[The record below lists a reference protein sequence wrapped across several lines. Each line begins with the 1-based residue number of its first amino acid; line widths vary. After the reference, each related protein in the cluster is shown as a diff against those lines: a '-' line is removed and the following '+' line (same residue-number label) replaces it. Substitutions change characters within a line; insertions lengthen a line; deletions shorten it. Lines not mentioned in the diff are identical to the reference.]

1 MKKIVLLI
9 SLCCGISV
17 VAQQRMKDYSR
28 ILYSKSIYEIDAFL
42 RDAHPD
48 DPKRAVLKPRLMDLI
63 NDYLKRA
70 SPEDQRVPELQ
81 EKLAMLKRRPSTK
94 ITFEEMNANIR
105 KKQIEYYQRKLK
117 ELENAKNHPIASIPK
132 QEESV
137 EKTETNKANNSEK
150 IKAEKER
157 LLSMNTASH
166 GAKTSAP
173 LSNPSAS
180 TKTIAASTATSSM
193 MNASEADEFKMLM
206 NESPED
212 HKRKTVGLLN
222 KLFDN
227 DPSSKEVI
235 VMIENKSDCDM
246 IMRIEGVGYTKFR
259 LAIPAHN
266 ENSIVI
272 PKGSYLFSSLVC
284 GAQYSSQKSVQK
296 NIIVSL
302 SNPK

>member
-1 MKKIVLLI
+1 MKKVILFLALGC
-9 SLCCGISV
+9 SLFLS
-17 VAQQRMKDYSR
+17 AQQRMKDYSR
-28 ILYSKSIYEIDAFL
+28 ILYSKNIYEIDAFL

-48 DPKRAVLKPRLMDLI
+48 DPKRVVLKPRLMDLI
-63 NDYLKRA
+63 NDYLKKA

-81 EKLAMLKRRPSTK
+81 EKLALLKRRPSTK
-94 ITFEEMNANIR
+94 ISFEEMNANIR
-105 KKQIEYYQRKLK
+105 KKQIEYYQKKLA
-117 ELENAKNHPIASIPK
+117 ELEKAKNNTIASTQP
-132 QEESV
+132 S
-137 EKTETNKANNSEK
+137 TSETTNTRNAENEK

-157 LLSMNTASH
+157 LLNANIAANSATNSSVASS
-166 GAKTSAP
+166 KSTTSTTTLSNTSA
-173 LSNPSAS
+173 LM
-180 TKTIAASTATSSM
+180 T
-193 MNASEADEFKMLM
+193 ASEAEEFKMLM
-206 NESPED
+206 NESPEE

-259 LAIPAHN
+259 LAIPARN
-266 ENSIVI
+266 ENSIVL

-284 GAQYSSQKSVQK
+284 GSQYSSQKTVQK

>member
-9 SLCCGISV
+9 ALGMGLSLS
-17 VAQQRMKDYSR
+17 AQQKMKDYSR

-48 DPKRAVLKPRLMDLI
+48 DPKRSVMKPRLINLI
-63 NDYLKRA
+63 NDYLKKA
-70 SPEDQRVPELQ
+70 SPEDQRVPDLQ

-94 ITFEEMNANIR
+94 ISFEEMNANIK
-105 KKQIEYYQRKLK
+105 KKQIEYYQKKLAEIESGK
-117 ELENAKNHPIASIPK
+117 YNQSIKGETLAKIEKADKDLKSI
-132 QEESV
+132 E
-137 EKTETNKANNSEK
+137 NSEAY
-150 IKAEKER
+150 KATLAAAKEDYNK
-157 LLSMNTASH
+157 SI
-166 GAKTSAP
+166 
-173 LSNPSAS
+173 S
-180 TKTIAASTATSSM
+180 TGSAASTASPSATTAMMSS
-193 MNASEADEFKMLM
+193 SEAEEFKMLM
-206 NESPED
+206 NESPEE

-246 IMRIEGVGYTKFR
+246 IMRIEGVGYTKYR
-259 LAIPAHN
+259 LPIAAHS

-272 PKGSYLFSSLVC
+272 PKGSYLFSSLLC
-284 GAQYSSQKSVQK
+284 GAQYSSQKTIQK